1 MYLFINDFL
10 PGYLLLS
17 LVQSAMS
24 RNSFEE
30 LMRYLH
36 VNGNSSLDT
45 DDRMNRVPPL
55 MTLSNKTF
63 LSFFKV
69 LKTQNITF
77 HPLQSSQDPKYYFS
91 STSKFSRPKILLF
104 IHFKVLK
111 TQILI
116 FHLLQSSQDPNTYF
130 SPTSKFTR
138 PKHLVFH
145 LLQSSQDPNT
155 LFLTY
160 FKTQTP

>member
-1 MYLFINDFL
+1 MYLFIHDFL
-10 PGYLLLS
+10 PGCLLLS

-77 HPLQSSQDPKYYFS
+77 HPLQSSQDP
-91 STSKFSRPKILLF
+91 
-104 IHFKVLK
+104 
-111 TQILI
+111 
-116 FHLLQSSQDPNTYF
+116 NTYF
-130 SPTSKFTR
+130 SPTSKFSR

-145 LLQSSQDPNT
+145 LLQSSLDPNT
-155 LFLTY
+155 LFFTY
-160 FKTQTP
+160 FKTQTPSLMDSPTTSAGKVEIASSCEVLRKPVHVRNSW